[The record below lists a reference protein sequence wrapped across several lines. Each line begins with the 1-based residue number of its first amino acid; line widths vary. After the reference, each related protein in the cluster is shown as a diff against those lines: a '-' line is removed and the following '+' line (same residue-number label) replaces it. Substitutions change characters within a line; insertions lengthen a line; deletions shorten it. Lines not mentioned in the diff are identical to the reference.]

1 MSPTTTGRQP
11 GRHTGEN
18 ASGKTGDTAGE
29 HPAGAA
35 GEQRSTGRSA
45 GEKTGE
51 NQQTGENAGGK
62 ANEQR
67 STSRS
72 AGGEAGENGRTAP
85 DKASAPAGQHRAAT
99 GEAAETISGGHLVA
113 KALKAEGVDTIF
125 TLCGGHI
132 IDIYD
137 GCVDEGISV
146 IDVRHEQVAAHAADG
161 YARITGRPGCAV
173 VTAGPGTTDAVTG
186 VANALRAESPML
198 LIGGQGA
205 LSQHKMGSLQ
215 DLPHVDMMTPITKF
229 AATVPHTSRAAD
241 LVSMAFREAFAGAPG
256 PSFLEIP
263 RDVLDARVPAENA
276 RIPEP
281 GRYRASTRNAGDPA
295 DVEKLADL
303 LVHAKKPAVLLG
315 SQVWTT
321 RATEPAT
328 ELVRTLNIP
337 AYMNGA
343 GRGTLPPGDPHH
355 FQLSRRYAFDNADV
369 IVIVGTPFDFRMGY
383 GKRLSPDA
391 KVVQI
396 DLDYRTVGKNR
407 DIDLGIVGDAG
418 QILAAV
424 ADAASGRVDN
434 GAVGRKPW
442 LEELR
447 AVEDKA
453 KQKRLPQQHSD
464 ANPIHP
470 YRLVHEINE
479 FLTEDSIYIG
489 DGGDIVTFSG
499 QVVQPKAPGHWM
511 DPGPLGTLGVGVPF
525 VLAAKHARP
534 DQEVVALFGD
544 GAFSLTGW
552 DFETLVRF
560 DLPFVGIVGN
570 NSSMNQIRYGQAQKY
585 GLARERVG
593 NTLGDVPYDQFARM
607 LGGYGEEVRDPA
619 DIAPAL
625 RRARESGK
633 PSLINVW
640 VDPDAYAPGTMNQ
653 TMYK

>member
-1 MSPTTTGRQP
+1 MARTAT
-11 GRHTGEN
+11 
-18 ASGKTGDTAGE
+18 DTA
-29 HPAGAA
+29 AANGAA
-35 GEQRSTGRSA
+35 PA
-45 GEKTGE
+45 
-51 NQQTGENAGGK
+51 AGG
-62 ANEQR
+62 Q
-67 STSRS
+67 
-72 AGGEAGENGRTAP
+72 
-85 DKASAPAGQHRAAT
+85 QQ
-99 GEAAETISGGHLVA
+99 ISGGHLVA
-113 KALKAEGVDTIF
+113 KALRAEGIDTIF

-137 GCVDEGISV
+137 GCVDEGIDV

-161 YARITGRPGCAV
+161 YARITGKPGCAV

-215 DLPHVDMMTPITKF
+215 DLPHVDMMTPISKF
-229 AATVPHTSRAAD
+229 AATVPSTARVAD
-241 LVSMAFREAFAGAPG
+241 MVSMALRECYHGAPG

-263 RDVLDARVPAENA
+263 RDVLDAKVPLERA
-276 RIPEP
+276 RIPEA
-281 GRYRASTRNAGDPA
+281 GHYRASTRSLGDPA
-295 DVEKLADL
+295 DIQKLADL
-303 LVHAKKPAVLLG
+303 LSHAHKPAILLG

-321 RATEPAT
+321 RGSDAAIS
-328 ELVRTLNIP
+328 LVRHLDLP

-343 GRGTLPPGDPHH
+343 GRGTLPPGDPNH

-383 GKRLSPDA
+383 GRRLSPRA
-391 KVVQI
+391 TVVQI

-407 DIDLGIVGDAG
+407 DIGLGIVGDAG
-418 QILAAV
+418 LVLAAV
-424 ADAASGRVDN
+424 AEAASRDADAHV
-434 GAVGRKPW
+434 ARQAW
-442 LEELR
+442 LAELR
-447 AVEDKA
+447 EVEEKA
-453 KQKRLPQQHSD
+453 RAKRLPQLLSD

-470 YRLVHEINE
+470 YRLVHEINQ

-499 QVVQPKAPGHWM
+499 QVVQPKSPGHWM
-511 DPGPLGTLGVGVPF
+511 DPGPLGTLGVGIPF

-534 DQEVVALFGD
+534 DKEVVALFGD

-552 DFETLVRF
+552 DFETLVRYH
-560 DLPFVGIVGN
+560 LPFIGIVGN

-585 GLARERVG
+585 GHERERVG
-593 NTLGDVPYDQFARM
+593 NTLGDVRYDEFARM
-607 LGGYGEEVRDPA
+607 LGGHGEEVRDPR
-619 DIAPAL
+619 DIAKAL